1 MYNPDLYLPGKEDEV
16 ISRKGK
22 AVDKNEF
29 EKMMDEYYQLRGWD
43 SKTGLPEKETL
54 NKLGLD

>member
-1 MYNPDLYLPGKEDEV
+1 
-16 ISRKGK
+16 
-22 AVDKNEF
+22 
-29 EKMMDEYYQLRGWD
+29 MMDEYYQLRGWD